1 MMIVINHN
9 FVVEYIKGLHH
20 DFENGAIMPFKIR
33 LFIITILLTSIT
45 FFLASNALAIEEK
58 KDRGHRGP
66 IGKDVLHSKLKEIHD
81 KRGEWVE
88 GYVIEGKDIISII
101 EKTDIDI
108 SIKNSIIKGGLDFTK
123 LPKVQLDRLKYPDGW
138 SEDEKEKWRTKQTKD
153 KRFCQV
159 TNNIFIRNSDIR
171 SARSQNEGFS
181 VNATQTFFSGET
193 YFPSTTFSGKADFSS
208 ATFSREAYF
217 PSANFSEEAYF
228 PSATFS
234 EEADFYSATFSGKAD
249 FSSATFSGK
258 ADFSS
263 AKFSRET
270 DFFFATFSGKAYFE
284 SATFSGKAN
293 FYSANFSREA
303 DFFFVTFSREADF
316 FFANFSE
323 EADFSSATF
332 SREADFSS
340 ANFSE
345 LAKFDSTNFSGK
357 ANFFFATFSREAEFY
372 STNFKGMAMFDSVN
386 FSEEADFYSAKFS
399 GWAYFRSTTFS
410 GKADFS
416 SAKFSREADF
426 SMASFIKL
434 AYFNGARF
442 LSSLLFKNVDFKE
455 YADLRNTRIRRLD
468 CNSVDS
474 PTIIKGRLDFR
485 NSIILEAHIQD
496 FIFEKNVYFSD
507 SKFGVF
513 VEEEKKESVSKTDK
527 KPNKRNTKV
536 ESSVATVFRFVTF
549 ESYADFKRTEFLGNT
564 AFENVNFIQDAN
576 FTDADFKARKD
587 GSKQNFSLSYL
598 NFKNLFIKWDQLPNI
613 RCWVTDSSGRIKS
626 FVEIKEEQK
635 KKPESGQ
642 QRRYEKKDKELE
654 PLSHVFKG
662 LEANFR
668 TINQLSD
675 ANQAYYHR
683 KKAELK
689 ETKNG
694 DNSWLMTQREAEW
707 IFWGIPCGY
716 GTKIYWIIGWSA
728 LITLLFA
735 VIYSIKGELNR
746 QPHPKTKQE
755 FNFKQRLFDFPKEYC
770 SKNSMVEV
778 KNHSHSARKFIN
790 ALRFSA
796 VILFKVGYRD
806 TTISGKILGIDYK
819 YILWLEWALGY
830 YILIALVVT
839 LSNTLPIVINWLI
852 TGVF

>member
-1 MMIVINHN
+1 MQTCNLKSMKQSKITNLLIVVFLIFSVLIPTINLSAREVEKKRGYKGTISKEKILSIFIKN
-9 FVVEYIKGLHH
+9 ECVVGHVIKG
-20 DFENGAIMPFKIR
+20 D
-33 LFIITILLTSIT
+33 
-45 FFLASNALAIEEK
+45 
-58 KDRGHRGP
+58 
-66 IGKDVLHSKLKEIHD
+66 
-81 KRGEWVE
+81 
-88 GYVIEGKDIISII
+88 DIIEIIKATDHEIRISDSII
-101 EKTDIDI
+101 E
-108 SIKNSIIKGGLDFTK
+108 GGLNFTK
-123 LPKVQLDRLKYPDGW
+123 LPAESWEKVKLPKGWNTQAKQAFIKREFHLKNVHIVKNRIDITN
-138 SEDEKEKWRTKQTKD
+138 SEIRDNSVDQFSINAVSALFFKQ
-153 KRFCQV
+153 
-159 TNNIFIRNSDIR
+159 NSYRN
-171 SARSQNEGFS
+171 
-181 VNATQTFFSGET
+181 VVFSGEANFS
-193 YFPSTTFSGKADFSS
+193 YAGFSG
-208 ATFSREAYF
+208 EAYF
-217 PSANFSEEAYF
+217 GK
-228 PSATFS
+228 
-234 EEADFYSATFSGKAD
+234 ATFSGGAY
-249 FSSATFSGK
+249 FAEATFSGG
-258 ADFSS
+258 ANFGRATFSGNTIFLC
-263 AKFSRET
+263 A
-270 DFFFATFSGKAYFE
+270 AFSGKAYFGR
-284 SATFSGKAN
+284 ATFSGDAD
-293 FYSANFSREA
+293 FIVATFSGEA
-303 DFFFVTFSREADF
+303 DFTGATFSGEADF
-316 FFANFSE
+316 TG
-323 EADFSSATF
+323 ATF
-332 SREADFSS
+332 SGN
-340 ANFSE
+340 ANF
-345 LAKFDSTNFSGK
+345 GR
-357 ANFFFATFSREAEFY
+357 ATFS
-372 STNFKGMAMFDSVN
+372 GD
-386 FSEEADFYSAKFS
+386 
-399 GWAYFRSTTFS
+399 AYFGKTTFS
-410 GKADFS
+410 GDAY
-416 SAKFSREADF
+416 F

-434 AYFNGARF
+434 AYFNRSRF
-442 LSSLLFKNVDFKE
+442 LSSLLFSNVDFRE
-455 YADLRNTRIRRLD
+455 YADIRNTQIRRLN
-468 CNSVDS
+468 CNSVNI
-474 PTIIKGRLDFR
+474 PTVIKGRLDFR